1 MSFDFETKITAKF
14 IDEKTIVINPKMQNI
29 LNERG
34 ALENQKK
41 IP

>member
-1 MSFDFETKITAKF
+1 MSFDFETKIIAKF

-34 ALENQKK
+34 FGEKK
-41 IP
+41 KDT